1 MFFWSK
7 TFLRASVSLVIFS
20 LMFSAS
26 AAVAQRKSDRQQR
39 QQQRQQKQQK
49 QSPLA
54 GSPVMWER
62 VNISRRDLFYG
73 PGGKDMMPDLSRV
86 TFIKEEK
93 GGHNKKYRIRDGSG
107 KIWVAKL
114 GREAQ
119 PETAAVRLMWALG
132 YKTEINYLVPT
143 ITIPGKG
150 TFRNVRLEARPDNIE
165 RLDEW
170 KWKKN
175 PFIGTREFQGL
186 KIMQVFLTNWDIVDV
201 QNKILQV
208 EGRNG
213 RELHYIISDLGA
225 TFGKLGNNNL
235 PIIYR
240 LGRKTGKPSAYIKT
254 SLVREVEED
263 GRVRLAYKGKNRWL
277 FKDIMVEDVDWLSR
291 LLLQLSDK
299 QIRDAFRAANYSPGD
314 INTLTQAVKNKI
326 TELSRVNSEE
336 RFSLLSINNE

>member
-1 MFFWSK
+1 MINQGKFIKPIIYLIIFLLAFSVADAQKDSK
-7 TFLRASVSLVIFS
+7 KETTPQGKPI
-20 LMFSAS
+20 
-26 AAVAQRKSDRQQR
+26 
-39 QQQRQQKQQK
+39 
-49 QSPLA
+49 
-54 GSPVMWER
+54 MWER
-62 VNISRRDLFYG
+62 VKISQRDLFYG
-73 PGGKDMMPDLSRV
+73 PGGKDMLPDLSRI

-93 GGHNKKYRIRDGSG
+93 GGHNKKYRIKDGSG
-107 KIWVAKL
+107 RTWVAKL

-119 PETAAVRLMWALG
+119 PEIAAVRLMWALG
-132 YKTEINYLVPT
+132 YKTEINYLVST

-150 TFRNVRLEARPDNIE
+150 TFKNVRLEARPDNIE

-175 PFIGTREFQGL
+175 PFIGTKEFQGL

-208 EGRNG
+208 DGRNG
-213 RELHYIISDLGA
+213 KELHYIISDLGA

-240 LGRKTGKPSAYIKT
+240 FGRKTNKPSAYIKT
-254 SLVREVEED
+254 GFVKEVED
-263 GRVRLAYKGKNRWL
+263 GRVRFAYKGKNRRL
-277 FKDIMVEDVDWLSR
+277 FKNIMVEDADWLSR

-299 QIRDAFRAANYSPGD
+299 QIRDAFRAANYSPRD

-326 TELSRVNSEE
+326 TELSRVTSED
-336 RFSLLSINNE
+336 RFSLLLLSNE